1 VRDGHLDAVP
11 VRLAAVVLAG
21 GRARRFGGRD
31 KPMVAVGGVPM
42 VQRVLAATQA
52 AGAASSVVVGPVRAG
67 LPVGVPVVREEPPG
81 GGPVAAAAA
90 GLAAL
95 ADHHDVVALLAG
107 DLPWLTAEAI
117 ERLVNALGPK
127 DGAVF
132 VDQDGRRQVLC
143 GVWRIGALRDAIR
156 RMDDTNGGSMRRLTE
171 GLDVVEV
178 RWEGDRPP
186 YFDCDTEDDLRRVMG
201 DA

>member
-1 VRDGHLDAVP
+1 
-11 VRLAAVVLAG
+11 
-21 GRARRFGGRD
+21 
-31 KPMVAVGGVPM
+31 MVAVGGVPM
-42 VQRVLAATQA
+42 VARVLAAVKE
-52 AGAASSVVVGPVRAG
+52 AGAAPTVVVGPVREG
-67 LPVGVPVVREEPPG
+67 LPTGVPVVREEPPG

-90 GLAAL
+90 GLAAI
-95 ADHHDVVALLAG
+95 ADHRDVVALLAG

-117 ERLVNALGPK
+117 ERLEDALGSKDGVGPK

-132 VDQDGRRQVLC
+132 VDQDGRRQMLC

-156 RMDDTNGGSMRRLTE
+156 RLGDTNGGSMRRLIE

-201 DA
+201 DG